1 MRIDDKPVLAVRLSR
16 PFREFA
22 EWQAGGGVVLLVA
35 ATIAMVI
42 ANSRWYAPMEAF
54 WDAPLRLGFAG
65 DAFSLSV
72 REWISD
78 GLMAVFF
85 LLVGLEIKSELLVG
99 ELSSLRSAVLPLAA
113 ALGGMVAPG
122 LLYAA
127 LNHGTT
133 GAPGWGVPTATD
145 IAFALGVLALLGP
158 RVPAALSVFLAAV
171 AIADD
176 LGAVLIISLFYGHA
190 PDTTY
195 LAAAGGVLLLLIGAN
210 AAGVSWRSVY
220 VLLGVVL
227 WFCVLRSG
235 IHPTVAGVLLA
246 LTIPARSRI
255 EPAVFEQEARERLRD
270 FEIATGEDDR
280 PVLSNGG
287 QQAALVAIEAA
298 VQDAQPP
305 LARLRHTLHAPVN
318 FWIMPMFA
326 LANAGVALDG
336 GQSRGAPMLGSVSVG
351 VVLGLV
357 LGKPLGILAFTWLA
371 TRLGATLPAG
381 ATWSQIAGVASLAG
395 IGFTMSLFVAGLA
408 FPGSP
413 LLSQAK
419 LGTVVAS
426 LVAGICGAAAIWWS
440 TRAAAGATG
449 VPAMA
454 GETE

>member
-1 MRIDDKPVLAVRLSR
+1 MRVDARPVLAVRLIR

-42 ANSRWYAPMEAF
+42 ANSSWHGPVEAF
-54 WDAPLRLGFAG
+54 WNTPLSLGFGSETFAL
-65 DAFSLSV
+65 SL

-99 ELSSLRSAVLPLAA
+99 ELSSLQSASLPLAA
-113 ALGGMVAPG
+113 ALGGMLAPA
-122 LLYAA
+122 LIYAS
-127 LNHGTT
+127 LNHGTS

-158 RVPAALSVFLAAV
+158 RVPAALTVFLAAL

-190 PDTTY
+190 PH
-195 LAAAGGVLLLLIGAN
+195 AGFLM
-210 AAGVSWRSVY
+210 AAGVVLLALVAANVAGVAWRSVY

-227 WFCVLRSG
+227 WYCVLRSG
-235 IHPTVAGVLLA
+235 IHSTVAGVLLA

-255 EPAVFEQEARERLRD
+255 EPAVFEDEARVRLAE
-270 FEIATGEDDR
+270 FEVATGEDDR

-287 QQAALVAIEAA
+287 QQAALAAIEEA
-298 VQDAQPP
+298 VEDAQPP
-305 LARLRHTLHAPVN
+305 LARLRHTLHVPVN
-318 FWIMPMFA
+318 FWIMPLFA
-326 LANAGVALDG
+326 LANAGVSLG
-336 GQSRGAPMLGSVSVG
+336 GDSTSGSPLLGRISIG

-357 LGKPLGILAFTWLA
+357 IGKPVGILVFTWLA
-371 TRLGATLPAG
+371 TRLGASLPTG
-381 ATWSQIAGVASLAG
+381 TSWSQIAGVASLAG

-413 LLSQAK
+413 LLSEAK
-419 LGTVVAS
+419 LGIVVAS
-426 LVAGICGAAAIWWS
+426 LIAGVAGATAIWW
-440 TRAAAGATG
+440 ATG
-449 VPAMA
+449 ARTAAVRNDSPVL
-454 GETE
+454 EIE